1 MTTTDIIDN
10 LNTYAKYD
18 ITRFAV
24 CFFTRKDYHEDPT
37 DSFWLDNKNEVSE
50 LKDYLEDISHEVY
63 ITGIDIDEQY
73 QPSRDFYLSLVI
85 YARELDAG
93 EKSNITQEV
102 IDAVLTNIV
111 ER

>member
-1 MTTTDIIDN
+1 MTTTDIIDK
-10 LNTYAKYD
+10 LNTYADDD

-24 CFFTRKDYHEDPT
+24 CFFSSEEYHVDLT
-37 DSFWLDNKNEVSE
+37 DSFWLDNKTEVSE
-50 LKDYLEDISHEVY
+50 LKDYLEDISHEAY

-93 EKSNITQEV
+93 E
-102 IDAVLTNIV
+102 
-111 ER
+111 